1 MPRTSSHTL
10 TLPSDLEIQ
19 MTRVFDAPREL
30 VFKAITDPAA
40 IPQWWG
46 PRYLTTVVDRMDVRV
61 GGAWRYVQTAPDG
74 TVHAFNGVYKE
85 IVPPERIAYTFEYEP
100 MPGHI
105 CVDTA
110 TLEDL
115 GGKTRVTVTTRFD
128 SVEDRDG
135 MLNSGMEGGASE
147 SWDRLAELLEKLA

>member
-1 MPRTSSHTL
+1 
-10 TLPSDLEIQ
+10 
-19 MTRVFDAPREL
+19 
-30 VFKAITDPAA
+30 
-40 IPQWWG
+40 
-46 PRYLTTVVDRMDVRV
+46 MDVRV
-61 GGAWRYVQTAPDG
+61 GGAWRYVQTDPDG

-85 IVPPERIAYTFEYEP
+85 VVPPERIVYTFEYEA
-100 MPGHI
+100 MAGRI
-105 CVDTA
+105 IVDTA